1 MALER
6 DLELMDDYLS
16 NRLDGKE
23 KEAFE
28 ERLKNDSNLS
38 DEFKTQQSLVQGI
51 QQARVAELKSML
63 NSIPVTTVP
72 PSQTALLTKIGSW
85 ALVTGL
91 VATATYFYVTRDES
105 SHAQQEQTE
114 QEKIVEPLQEEQT
127 PVKSEESIEVQPESS
142 EIKTESVAKPK
153 EKSKEIAVKPAI
165 QAYDPTTEEAEANQ
179 KYEKEQLSIISN
191 AFVTSSMEVETLTN
205 DKKYNFHYV
214 FKDEKLVLYG
224 SFEKN
229 LYEILEFIS
238 EDDKTVVLYYKTNYY
253 LLDVAKS
260 VPTVLTPIRN
270 RELLRKLKEHR
281 GK

>member
-16 NRLDGKE
+16 NRLDGTE

-28 ERLKNDSNLS
+28 NRLKNDNTLS
-38 DEFKTQQSLVQGI
+38 EEFKIQKSLVQGL

-105 SHAQQEQTE
+105 SPAQQEQTE

-214 FKDEKLVLYG
+214 FKDE
-224 SFEKN
+224 
-229 LYEILEFIS
+229 
-238 EDDKTVVLYYKTNYY
+238 
-253 LLDVAKS
+253 
-260 VPTVLTPIRN
+260 
-270 RELLRKLKEHR
+270 
-281 GK
+281 